1 VVSEENEIELWSEKV
16 AEQVIL
22 RHKPPYIVE
31 GMWTPSGF
39 FHIGN
44 ARPEVFTPYSV
55 KRALEDKKVAVK
67 QNFIIDDFDAVRK
80 IPNGL
85 GIKKE
90 DEKKYLGFPC
100 ATAPSPIPG
109 YKTWADAFVSQLK
122 NNAPKFGVELNIMSA
137 YETYKEGKF
146 NDLIKFSIEH
156 SKEIVKVWKA
166 VAGTKKD
173 EDFVPLQVL
182 CEKCKRIYYTK
193 VLSFENDLVNY
204 ECECG
209 HKGKIS
215 PYNGNAKLHWRVHW
229 VAHWILHKV
238 DFESAGKDH
247 FSKGGSVD
255 VGQALMKEIF
265 KVNPPIQLLTE
276 FLQLGGAK
284 MSGSVGNVIDL
295 ETWLS
300 VAHPELFRFM
310 NFSYRS
316 STAINFSFEDN
327 SFVLLNDRFERA
339 ERVFYKEEEAEN
351 EKRTQALSK
360 IYEFSCIGKPGKRMV
375 QLPFSTAVLL
385 SQVLDFENNF
395 EEILPKILET
405 TKIPKDL
412 SKDEK
417 QKIKEKLARTK
428 SWVSRFAPENFRIEF
443 SESLDRKVLAELNSE
458 LIAAISSLPKKI
470 SNSNTPEEVQ
480 QAIYDSAKA
489 SNVKPKDLFRALYL
503 ILIGKERGPKIGS
516 LVFAFGKEKVKK
528 RLIEASK

>member
-1 VVSEENEIELWSEKV
+1 
-16 AEQVIL
+16 
-22 RHKPPYIVE
+22 
-31 GMWTPSGF
+31 M
-39 FHIGN
+39 
-44 ARPEVFTPYSV
+44 
-55 KRALEDKKVAVK
+55 
-67 QNFIIDDFDAVRK
+67 
-80 IPNGL
+80 
-85 GIKKE
+85 
-90 DEKKYLGFPC
+90 
-100 ATAPSPIPG
+100 
-109 YKTWADAFVSQLK
+109 
-122 NNAPKFGVELNIMSA
+122 
-137 YETYKEGKF
+137 
-146 NDLIKFSIEH
+146 
-156 SKEIVKVWKA
+156 
-166 VAGTKKD
+166 
-173 EDFVPLQVL
+173 
-182 CEKCKRIYYTK
+182 
-193 VLSFENDLVNY
+193 
-204 ECECG
+204 
-209 HKGKIS
+209 
-215 PYNGNAKLHWRVHW
+215 
-229 VAHWILHKV
+229 
-238 DFESAGKDH
+238 
-247 FSKGGSVD
+247 D

-395 EEILPKILET
+395 EEI
-405 TKIPKDL
+405 PKDL